1 MPGSQDLLHPPPSP
15 WNRGSAAPCRPLAE
29 WSPAEGTWTQP
40 TSEAFTHLGGLA
52 TLDRLAELLRGATP
66 QTELLPRSQPMTQV
80 VRWIASGTVVA
91 FRGPDA
97 WLLPLFQF
105 DLPLGC
111 VRPCVSPVLAELR
124 GFLEDREIA
133 LWFVNPN
140 VWLDGA
146 RPVLVMLRRLP
157 SVLVAARADRYVACG
172 A

>member
-1 MPGSQDLLHPPPSP
+1 MPGNQDLLHPPPSP
-15 WNRGSAAPCRPLAE
+15 RNRGPAARYRPSAE
-29 WSPAEGTWTQP
+29 WGPAEGTWSQP
-40 TSEAFTHLGGLA
+40 TSEAFIHLGGLA

-66 QTELLPRSQPMTQV
+66 QAELLPRPQPVTQV
-80 VRWIASGTVVA
+80 VQWIASRTVVA
-91 FRGPDA
+91 FRGPNA

-105 DLPLGC
+105 DLPLGR

-124 GFLEDREIA
+124 GFLDDREIA

-146 RPVLVMLRRLP
+146 QPALVMFRKLP